1 MKRSWWLGMMVA
13 AAAVGC
19 SSKNSGSGSG
29 GGDLLI
35 FFSPMYSA
43 FDGVHE
49 FKVPAIADNVDPMA
63 VTWSASDPSMVD
75 LVPDATVGGVMI
87 TTRKSGKVQ
96 ITATTTSGQR
106 GTSTLNITQ
115 ASPDA
120 WNLGNTRYN
129 NGVTLTGGLMGTQT
143 MMMVACTN
151 CHGDTATMNVF
162 RTVSHTPEQTGGFS
176 DEELIA
182 IFTMATVPRGSY
194 FDSSVVNYNQW
205 HGFHNWMMSPEEAK
219 GIIVYLRSLTPQ
231 AQAGRRNFGGRGG
244 GGGGTPPPP
253 GGGGGAGTD
262 AGAATD

>member
-1 MKRSWWLGMMVA
+1 MKRSWWLGLMVA
-13 AAAVGC
+13 AAGAGC
-19 SSKNSGSGSG
+19 SSKNSGSGGS
-29 GGDLLI
+29 GDLLI

-43 FDGVHE
+43 FDGMHE
-49 FKVPAIADNVDPMA
+49 FKVPAIADNVDPTT
-63 VTWSASDPSMVD
+63 VTWTASDSSMVD

-87 TTRKSGKVQ
+87 TTRKPGKVD
-96 ITATTTSGQR
+96 IVATTKGGQR

-115 ASPDA
+115 ATPDD

-143 MMMVACTN
+143 MKQVACTN
-151 CHGDTATMNVF
+151 CHGDTATMGPF

-176 DEELIA
+176 DDELIA
-182 IFTMATVPRGSY
+182 IFTMGMVPRGSY

-205 HGFHNWMMSPEEAK
+205 RGFHNWQMSPEEAK

-231 AQAGRRNFGGRGG
+231 AQAGRPNFGRRGG
-244 GGGGTPPPP
+244 GGGG
-253 GGGGGAGTD
+253 GAGMD